1 MEKENCL
8 EQLKRESPELKHRI
22 ERDRKRF
29 GERYL
34 RAYNREVMKKIEKNA
49 EKRKEKMKN
58 LLDEQAIKSEAK
70 PIVKR
75 SFSVFIKNN
84 PLKK

>member
-1 MEKENCL
+1 MNEI
-8 EQLKRESPELKHRI
+8 EQLKRQNPEIRYRI

-34 RAYNREVMKKIEKNA
+34 RAHNREVMRKIEKKTK
-49 EKRKEKMKN
+49 KREGEMEN
-58 LLDEQAIKSEAK
+58 LLDEQTIRSEAK
-70 PIVKR
+70 SIIKKSR
-75 SFSVFIKNN
+75 SFLIGNN